1 MKRIFA
7 ILVALAVS
15 AGVTACGDKSSGGG
29 AGGGGVVGTWTLDLQ
44 KAIDLGMAEAKK
56 KLAELPEDQR
66 KMAEE
71 MMGGKAAREMM
82 EKQLGG
88 MKMEFNVAADKSFT
102 AAMQGPGEEKAE
114 TNVGVWEET
123 GGKYVFTVKTKN
135 GQPATGEVAKP
146 VEGRMVGSNLV
157 LSMPGGPELAFKRK

>member
-29 AGGGGVVGTWTLDLQ
+29 AGGGVVGTWTLDLQ

-102 AAMQGPGEEKAE
+102 AMQGPEKRSPRP
-114 TNVGVWEET
+114 TGRLGRD

-135 GQPATGEVAKP
+135 GQPATGESREAR
-146 VEGRMVGSNLV
+146 GGSHGGANLV
-157 LSMPGGPELAFKRK
+157 LSMGRPELAFKRK

>member
-44 KAIDLGMAEAKK
+44 KAIDMGMAEAKK
-56 KLAELPEDQR
+56 RLAELPEDQR
-66 KMAEE
+66 KAAEE

-88 MKMEFNVAADKSFT
+88 MKMEITVSADKTFS
-102 AAMQGPGEEKAE
+102 AIMQAPGGEKGE
-114 TNVGVWEET
+114 TNAGTWEET
-123 GGKYVFTVKTKN
+123 GGKYVFTAKTKD
-135 GQPATGEVAKP
+135 GKPATGADAKP
-146 VEGRMVGSNLV
+146 VEGRLVGGQLV
-157 LSMPGGPELAFKRK
+157 LSMPDGPELALKRK